1 MSVEQMVECLA
12 GETEV
17 PEEILPHC
25 CFIHHMTLPGFEPG
39 PPRWEASM
47 LYFRQ
52 FSEVLYYELFV
63 MFVSV
68 SHVKNTNSTIT
79 GNSHSLFSRLLKK
92 SVQNIIEFNSEI
104 VLLY

>member
-1 MSVEQMVECLA
+1 MSVEQMVECFA

-17 PEEILPHC
+17 PEEILPHGP
-25 CFIHHMTLPGFEPG
+25 FVHHMTFPGLKPG
-39 PPRWEASM
+39 PPLWEASM
-47 LYFRQ
+47 LYFRH
-52 FSEVLYYELFV
+52 FYEVLFYELFV

-92 SVQNIIEFNSEI
+92 VCPKYNR
-104 VLLY
+104 V